1 MPLRKTRISAH
12 AFRQLTRRH
21 LSDQVVLQVARDPTE
36 VMHVRPG
43 REMRQSTVV
52 DRATGKSYPLRSE
65 ADMKVLYDE
74 ETDTL
79 TVIFRDVPVAESD
92 EEKPG
97 IVLDYD
103 GSGNLVSIEVLDAST
118 RVEDPRSVIVSTSA
132 RP

>member
-1 MPLRKTRISAH
+1 
-12 AFRQLTRRH
+12 
-21 LSDQVVLQVARDPTE
+21 
-36 VMHVRPG
+36 
-43 REMRQSTVV
+43 
-52 DRATGKSYPLRSE
+52 
-65 ADMKVLYDE
+65 MKVVYDE

-118 RVEDPRSVIVSTSA
+118 RVEDPRSVIVSTST